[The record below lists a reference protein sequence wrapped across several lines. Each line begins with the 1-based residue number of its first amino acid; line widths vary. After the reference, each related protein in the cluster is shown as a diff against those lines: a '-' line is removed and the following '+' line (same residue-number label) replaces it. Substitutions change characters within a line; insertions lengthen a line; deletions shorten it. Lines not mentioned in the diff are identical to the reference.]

1 MTPLIDTE
9 NLFCSTSPAATTKE
23 EEAVSSP
30 GADHPKDFSEPQ
42 DPFLGTESA
51 GDDVLIRDSRK
62 AKAPAAQP
70 QGQTAGPFLLT
81 QESEAF
87 MEDVSDSSV
96 SLFVFCLL
104 VRCAISA
111 PDRSSPR
118 VYVQLVE
125 LCVDSK
131 AFFFCIFTSFGC
143 AFSAPDRSSPRVCAQ
158 LVELCMDSS
167 VCQC

>member
-1 MTPLIDTE
+1 MIDCE
-9 NLFCSTSPAATTKE
+9 HSLCSTSPAVTTKE
-23 EEAVSSP
+23 EEAVIYP
-30 GADHPKDFSEPQ
+30 GADHSNEFVEPQ
-42 DPFLGTESA
+42 DPFPGS
-51 GDDVLIRDSRK
+51 GNSRDDVIVRDQRK

-70 QGQTAGPFLLT
+70 QGQTVGPFLLT

-87 MEDVSDSSV
+87 REDVSNS
-96 SLFVFCLL
+96 FVFLFFYL
-104 VRCAISA
+104 FVRCAFSA

-131 AFFFCIFTSFGC
+131 AFFFCVFASFGC
-143 AFSAPDRSSPRVCAQ
+143 AISAPDRSSPRVCAQ